1 MTAARVVLRGLAAAG
16 LVAVVILSSAC
27 NGVVHV
33 AGTGSTAPGDD
44 DADPDEPAAETWS
57 LLLYM
62 NGDNDLEQNL
72 LDDLNEVEAAPLD
85 GVDLTVLAL
94 VDRAEGHATGN
105 GNWTGTRLYRMTR
118 DPDGRSGVLVSERL
132 ASPRI
137 GLTAE
142 GDEEELNLGGAGS
155 LSDFLDFA
163 AAEYPADR
171 TALVIWGHGGGYRSG
186 GHGNGGYQ
194 SGGVAPTA
202 IGARAATF
210 DDGSGGDPLLTAE
223 LGAALSGRDLD
234 VIAFDLCY
242 GALLEVAYEV
252 RDSADRFIA
261 SQDVVGPDGWE
272 YDRFL
277 ERFLSGP
284 RSVDDFGKAAVGAF
298 AEVYAG
304 SSRATISEIKL
315 SEVEA
320 VSRALDELSLS
331 LFDWVGADD
340 RIARR
345 NALRDGIFENV
356 EDFYETPGDLNIDLW
371 DLADHVAGL
380 DETVD
385 ATADSLRRAVERAV
399 VAEWHAEGNARAH
412 GLAVHYVPLDE
423 YGYPTVHADS
433 YFQERQISAPLA
445 FVADSAWV
453 PNEIDRRGLLYRLW
467 YEAL

>member
-1 MTAARVVLRGLAAAG
+1 MLFV
-16 LVAVVILSSAC
+16 AC
-27 NGVVHV
+27 NNVVHV
-33 AGTGSTAPGDD
+33 AGTGSAVPGDD
-44 DADPDEPAAETWS
+44 AAPDEPASESWS

-62 NGDNDLEQNL
+62 NGDNELEQNL
-72 LDDLNEVEAAPLD
+72 LDDLNEIEAAPVD
-85 GVDLTVLAL
+85 DADLTILAL
-94 VDRAEGHATGN
+94 VDRAEGHSTGN

-132 ASPRI
+132 ASSRI

-142 GDEEELNLGGAGS
+142 GDEEELNLGSSGT

-163 AAEYPADR
+163 AAEYPASR
-171 TALVIWGHGGGYRSG
+171 TALIIWGHGGGYRGASS
-186 GHGNGGYQ
+186 Q
-194 SGGVAPTA
+194 SRATEA
-202 IGARAATF
+202 RGARAATF
-210 DDGSGGDPLLTAE
+210 DDGSGGDPLRTAE

-234 VIAFDLCY
+234 IVGFDLCY

-252 RDSADRFIA
+252 RGTADRFIA
-261 SQDVVGPDGWE
+261 SQDIVGPDGWE
-272 YDRFL
+272 YDRVL

-284 RSVDDFGKAAVGAF
+284 RSVDSFGQAAVASF

-320 VSRALDELSLS
+320 VAGALDELSRS
-331 LFDWVGADD
+331 LFDWVGAGD
-340 RIARR
+340 RVARR
-345 NALRDGIFENV
+345 TALRDGIFENV

-380 DETVD
+380 DAVAEGTV
-385 ATADSLRRAVERAV
+385 DSLRRAVERAV

-433 YFQERQISAPLA
+433 YFQERQISEPLA
-445 FVADSAWV
+445 FVADSDWV
-453 PNEIDRRGLLYRLW
+453 PNELRRRGLLYRLW